1 MDLWIRSQ
9 DKEVLQKI
17 TSLFV
22 NDDGYI
28 FSYDYIN
35 SNEVFLGTYKTKERA
50 LEVLD
55 EIHNI
60 LMPQVKAIYN
70 NKIEEVKLQDFT
82 SDIIVKP
89 IIDDIQIKQ
98 LNNYVYEMPKE

>member
-1 MDLWIRSQ
+1 MDLWVRSQ

-35 SNEVFLGTYKTKERA
+35 SNEVFLGKYKSKERA
-50 LEVLD
+50 LGVLD
-55 EIHNI
+55 EIQKYI
-60 LMPQVKAIYN
+60 N
-70 NKIEEVKLQDFT
+70 NGCKRFIDTGVYHT
-82 SDIIVKP
+82 SK
-89 IIDDIQIKQ
+89 
-98 LNNYVYEMPKE
+98 YEYRVYQMPKE

>member
-35 SNEVFLGTYKTKERA
+35 SNEVFLGKYKTKERA

-60 LMPQVKAIYN
+60 LMPISEYKQEIDN
-70 NKIEEVKLQDFT
+70 L
-82 SDIIVKP
+82 IINYKN
-89 IIDDIQIKQ
+89 IDTV
-98 LNNYVYEMPKE
+98 VYEMPKE

>member
-35 SNEVFLGTYKTKERA
+35 SNEVFLGKYKTKVRA
-50 LEVLD
+50 LKVLD
-55 EIHNI
+55 EIQEAQLGNYHYRCPSNVKVSNNENI
-60 LMPQVKAIYN
+60 I
-70 NKIEEVKLQDFT
+70 
-82 SDIIVKP
+82 
-89 IIDDIQIKQ
+89 
-98 LNNYVYEMPKE
+98 VYEMPKE

>member
-1 MDLWIRSQ
+1 MELWIRSQ

-35 SNEVFLGTYKTKERA
+35 SNEVFFR
-50 LEVLD
+50 
-55 EIHNI
+55 
-60 LMPQVKAIYN
+60 
-70 NKIEEVKLQDFT
+70 KI
-82 SDIIVKP
+82 
-89 IIDDIQIKQ
+89 
-98 LNNYVYEMPKE
+98 

>member
-1 MDLWIRSQ
+1 MELWVRSQ

-35 SNEVFLGTYKTKERA
+35 SNEVFLGKYKNKTRA

-55 EIHNI
+55 EIQRH
-60 LMPQVKAIYN
+60 LV
-70 NKIEEVKLQDFT
+70 
-82 SDIIVKP
+82 IINDKN
-89 IIDDIQIKQ
+89 DN
-98 LNNYVYEMPKE
+98 LFCVYEMPE

>member
-1 MDLWIRSQ
+1 MELWIRSQ

-35 SNEVFLGTYKTKERA
+35 SNEVFLGKYKTKERA

-55 EIHNI
+55 EIQKI
-60 LMPQVKAIYN
+60 LNLEYTF
-70 NKIEEVKLQDFT
+70 LQDL
-82 SDIIVKP
+82 S
-89 IIDDIQIKQ
+89 
-98 LNNYVYEMPKE
+98 NYVYEMPKE

>member
-1 MDLWIRSQ
+1 MRSQ

-35 SNEVFLGTYKTKERA
+35 SNEVFLGKYKTKERA

-55 EIHNI
+55 EIQQYI
-60 LMPQVKAIYN
+60 LLPNTDNSA
-70 NKIEEVKLQDFT
+70 
-82 SDIIVKP
+82 
-89 IIDDIQIKQ
+89 
-98 LNNYVYEMPKE
+98 YVYEMPEE

>member
-1 MDLWIRSQ
+1 MELWIRNQ
-9 DKEVLQKI
+9 DKDVLQKI

-35 SNEVFLGTYKTKERA
+35 SNEVFLGKYKSKERA

-55 EIHNI
+55 EIQNI
-60 LMPQVKAIYN
+60 LKPQVITKLGKIVGKTCDGTIYTTPT
-70 NKIEEVKLQDFT
+70 E
-82 SDIIVKP
+82 
-89 IIDDIQIKQ
+89 IKE
-98 LNNYVYEMPKE
+98 LSTYVYKMPKE